1 VVQSMYKGV
10 LEGQA
15 SAGSFLEVLA
25 ASPQEAVKVGSR
37 DQAQCFLSALKGSGS
52 QGKLSREVVASI

>member
-1 VVQSMYKGV
+1 MYKGV

-25 ASPQEAVKVGSR
+25 ACPQEAVKVGR
-37 DQAQCFLSALKGSGS
+37 GGQAKSA
-52 QGKLSREVVASI
+52 